1 MWLIK
6 LCVRLGRKAK
16 MRKFFLGNDRS
27 FGHLQLNEKSIKPLN
42 PSTKDIKQAYSTAI
56 KQSPS
61 FTIEELSHLNDW
73 IQYRLFNIYLT
84 NVISAI
90 NKDISLSEDTKAA
103 FLFNAKRTTSS
114 LNESDEWIY
123 LGSQLV
129 DQLNEFSLEDQIEM
143 MKYPNHEKT
152 WDIKNQIIKSRMI
165 ETLIMKKDDFAKMYK
180 QVIEQATIIIDLLEA
195 YGLSLNEFKIED
207 VNLQFD
213 EVLKAMQI
221 SYLKLEEGDRLELEK
236 CITVDVCETSDITK
250 EFSIKTIIQKGI
262 TWKGELHR
270 KASVVVYRW
279 EEELDE

>member
-1 MWLIK
+1 
-6 LCVRLGRKAK
+6 
-16 MRKFFLGNDRS
+16 MRKGLWEDDRPLGY
-27 FGHLQLNEKSIKPLN
+27 LQLNEKSIKPLS
-42 PSTKDIKQAYSTAI
+42 PSMKDVKQAYSTAI

-84 NVISAI
+84 KVISAV
-90 NKDISLSEDTKAA
+90 NKDISLTEDTKEA
-103 FLFNAKRTTSS
+103 FLFNTKRTTSS

-195 YGLSLNEFKIED
+195 YGLLLNEFKIEEVD
-207 VNLQFD
+207 IQFD

-221 SYLKLEEGDRLELEK
+221 SYLKLEAGDRLELEK

-279 EEELDE
+279 EEELDD